1 MNFGTAREP
10 LAESAALLRRAI
22 AATETTVD
30 AVAPEAASAAALAA
44 EWLWSSRSTILY
56 SYARI
61 LFDEVED
68 GPSPLVIYQLDELR
82 RYVDENT
89 RIVAEGVPEEEQA
102 AEQVTTES
110 TPPVTQERTD
120 SKNLFAIAHLLEQS
134 TKTVRD
140 GLM

>member
-1 MNFGTAREP
+1 M
-10 LAESAALLRRAI
+10 
-22 AATETTVD
+22 
-30 AVAPEAASAAALAA
+30 
-44 EWLWSSRSTILY
+44 
-56 SYARI
+56 
-61 LFDEVED
+61 
-68 GPSPLVIYQLDELR
+68 
-82 RYVDENT
+82 
-89 RIVAEGVPEEEQA
+89 AEGVPEEEEQA